1 MGGGKGGV
9 GEKFKMLFSFP
20 SGVYG
25 LAIWGFYSN
34 RIKTEGGKGGAERMG
49 NIVGGRTR
57 VVFST
62 LARRGKSFTPV
73 SRIETLEERRALL
86 ERREETQDARAFA
99 IG

>member
-1 MGGGKGGV
+1 M
-9 GEKFKMLFSFP
+9 
-20 SGVYG
+20 
-25 LAIWGFYSN
+25 
-34 RIKTEGGKGGAERMG
+34 
-49 NIVGGRTR
+49 VGGRTR

>member
-1 MGGGKGGV
+1 M
-9 GEKFKMLFSFP
+9 
-20 SGVYG
+20 
-25 LAIWGFYSN
+25 
-34 RIKTEGGKGGAERMG
+34 
-49 NIVGGRTR
+49 VGGRTR

-99 IG
+99 IGLDWNLFLRTIGWKEAC